1 MFFIRLNSGSY
12 FDWAWGRGWKKDIDG
27 DDKHNIILGV
37 NVYYESK
44 ILGVVS

>member
-1 MFFIRLNSGSY
+1 LIGLGV
-12 FDWAWGRGWKKDIDG
+12 GVGKKDIDAN
-27 DDKHNIILGV
+27 DKHNIILGV